1 MIDFLFLAPM
11 FLIGAIA
18 VYTDIKQNRIPNK
31 LIVAGLICAVVLYA
45 SVLIYDRFFIG
56 LQTNLDYMI
65 EALLNTAAAMIAG
78 YVIWDLKLWSPGDA
92 KLFMVYA
99 ALLPLKFYSASFVR
113 FFPSINLL
121 INLFVPL
128 VITIVLKAG
137 FVYAGDFL
145 AKRNAAPIV
154 ETAASK
160 EEKRKTRIFRLKN
173 FGYSLAM
180 FFTVFVFFQIVSGLF
195 SGTILASL
203 FGHPLFA
210 FCFMIIVSGKLMN
223 ILNKNQWSKRLTIL
237 FPLLYMIYRV
247 LLGQWQFVLGSA
259 RMVVI
264 MWFIFNV
271 FKQAI
276 AFYVQTREISVVP
289 LDCLKKGDMPCPSAE
304 IIIKSKLS
312 VVGRVDDLGSWG
324 PEGLSL
330 EQVTLISSIPV
341 EERKTDVEIYKT
353 FSFAPYM
360 LFSAVLCILT
370 RSSFMALLVNW
381 IG

>member
-1 MIDFLFLAPM
+1 MIDFIFLAPM
-11 FLIGAIA
+11 FTIGAIA
-18 VYTDIKQNRIPNK
+18 VYTDIKKNKIPNK
-31 LIVAGLICAVVLYA
+31 LIVSGLICAIVLYT
-45 SVLIYDRFFIG
+45 SVFIYDRFFVG

-65 EALLNTAAAMIAG
+65 EVLLNTVAAMIVG
-78 YVIWDLKLWSPGDA
+78 YVIWDLRLWSPGDA

-99 ALLPLKFYSASFVR
+99 ALLPLKFYSSSFIK

-145 AKRNAAPIV
+145 AKRNAKPIV

-160 EEKRKTRIFRLKN
+160 EEKRQARIFRLKN
-173 FGYSLAM
+173 LGYSLAM

-195 SGTILASL
+195 AGTILASL

-237 FPLLYMIYRV
+237 FPSLYMIYRV
-247 LLGQWQFVLGSA
+247 LLGQWQSVLGSA

-289 LDCLKKGDMPCPSAE
+289 LNCLKKGDMPCPSAE
-304 IIIKSKLS
+304 VIIKSKLS

-330 EQVTLISSIPV
+330 EQVALISSIPA
-341 EERKTDVEIYKT
+341 EEQKADVEIYKT

-360 LFSAVLCILT
+360 LFSAVL
-370 RSSFMALLVNW
+370 
-381 IG
+381 

>member
-1 MIDFLFLAPM
+1 MIDFIFLAPM
-11 FLIGAIA
+11 FVIGIIAI
-18 VYTDIKQNRIPNK
+18 YTDIKRNKIPNQ
-31 LIVAGLICAVVLYA
+31 LIVSGFICAITLYTF
-45 SVLIYDRFFIG
+45 VFIYDRFFIG

-65 EALLNTAAAMIAG
+65 EVLLNTASAMVAG
-78 YVIWDLKLWSPGDA
+78 YVIWDLRLWSPGDA

-99 ALLPLKFYSASFVR
+99 ALLPLKFYSSSFIK

-145 AKRNAAPIV
+145 ARRKMKPIV

-160 EEKRKTRIFRLKN
+160 EEKKQTRIFRLKN
-173 FGYSLAM
+173 LGYSLAM
-180 FFTVFVFFQIVSGLF
+180 FFTVFVFFQIVSRMF

-210 FCFMIIVSGKLMN
+210 FCFMIIVSGRLMN
-223 ILNKNQWSKRLTIL
+223 LLNKNKWSKRLAIL
-237 FPLLYMIYRV
+237 IPASYLIYHV
-247 LLGQWQFVLGSA
+247 LIGQWQSVLGSA

-289 LDCLKKGDMPCPSAE
+289 LNCLKKGDMPCPSAE
-304 IIIKSKLS
+304 VIIKSKLS

-330 EQVTLISSIPV
+330 EQVALISSIPA
-341 EERKTDVEIYKT
+341 EEQKADVEIYKT

-370 RSSFMALLVNW
+370 RSSLVALLVNW